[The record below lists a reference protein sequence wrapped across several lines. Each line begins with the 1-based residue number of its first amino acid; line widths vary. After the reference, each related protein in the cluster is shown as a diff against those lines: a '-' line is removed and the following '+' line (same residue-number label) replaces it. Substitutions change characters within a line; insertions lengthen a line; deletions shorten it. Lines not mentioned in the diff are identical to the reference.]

1 MAETIKGLNIKLGLD
16 ASELNDSL
24 TKVKSNLKEQQSDL
38 KAINQQLKFNP
49 NNLETWKNKQAR
61 LNETLESTKTKLQLQ
76 NRQLEEA
83 KKKNDTVGKSLA
95 KTGLLLVAVS
105 EIVLLVSDFI
115 DYRKAPHGS
124 PKAAAQ
130 RQMKSACILVLG
142 NQQLK

>member
-38 KAINQQLKFNP
+38 KAINQQLKFDP
-49 NNLETWKNKQAR
+49 NNLDTWKNKQAR

-83 KKKNDTVGKSLA
+83 KKASVKKLEEEA
-95 KTGLLLVAVS
+95 K
-105 EIVLLVSDFI
+105 E
-115 DYRKAPHGS
+115 RK
-124 PKAAAQ
+124 
-130 RQMKSACILVLG
+130 
-142 NQQLK
+142 